1 MALGRVLV
9 DMSLLEEARR
19 SFLFAASI
27 RHNQVGG
34 RVPGTAECITT
45 PPPPRPPSHAH
56 PRHAHCTLPSLPP
69 SCILQHIAHYW
80 LGVVAAKRGL
90 FDEAKDALQNALF
103 YNPSYFPAMLNL
115 GGLLIVQGYLE
126 QGLYA
131 WHALAAQ
138 FVQSLL
144 SHAAVGCCC
153 CLVWLLLHLCPVTT
167 TRQLWR
173 GWSPKM

>member
-1 MALGRVLV
+1 MLTL
-9 DMSLLEEARR
+9 
-19 SFLFAASI
+19 
-27 RHNQVGG
+27 
-34 RVPGTAECITT
+34 T
-45 PPPPRPPSHAH
+45 PSSR
-56 PRHAHCTLPSLPP
+56 TLHTPSLPP
-69 SCILQHIAHYW
+69 SCVLQHIAHYW

-131 WHALAAQ
+131 WHALAAH
-138 FVQSLL
+138 FAQSRR
-144 SHAAVGCCC
+144 SHAAVACCC

-173 GWSPKM
+173 GWSPKMSMRRQRVRLASTHDKGER